1 MNNILK
7 QERFKETS
15 ACLKAILYMKLTL
28 FLMCIGLLSASAGA
42 YSQNKVSVNHRNTS
56 LAHFLQDIEKK
67 SNVRFVYSDDILT
80 QNIQITV
87 RAADADVSE
96 VLKEALTGKGLEISK
111 VNPNLYAIYK
121 PDKRPSSAGTQ
132 EREVIGRVIN
142 AKGEGIPKVT
152 FWFVGTRIGGATN
165 EEGYFRIVFPEN
177 AKEIEFRYVGFVTK
191 KIVLGDGNLGN
202 VVLHSEDNTLEE
214 VVVNTGLFERKAG
227 TFTGS
232 TVTFNQQQIKEV
244 SNQNLLSALAILDP
258 SFQML
263 TNNDF
268 GSNPNMIPEIQLR
281 GQTGFSED
289 LRTEYSNIANQP
301 LFIVDGFET
310 TIQRVFDLNI
320 NFIKSV
326 TILKDAAAKAMWGAK
341 AGNGVIVIETLRPQ
355 VGQMRISYNASAN
368 IQAPDLTTYHLTNSM
383 EKIQGEVLSGKYSSP
398 IPETQAAL
406 TKVYTNNLKA
416 TLDGVDTYWLSQ
428 PLQNGIG
435 QRHTMT
441 LDGGEENFQYSV
453 NLGYNNNKGVM
464 KGSDRNTY
472 SGQSVLVYRKGKI
485 SATNNL
491 SVDRNFARNSPYGT
505 FRDYARMNPYWRIH
519 DENGNLIKSYTIGAG
534 TSSTPVGNPLY
545 NGTLNSKDG
554 NNYTT
559 ITENFQ
565 IDYRHN
571 DNLRFNARIGY
582 NQQNTLTEFFRS
594 ASHTD
599 YINISPLNPEYL
611 NRGTYRLNNGF
622 QKAYTVD
629 LSTAYNKIIGKH
641 EFYLNGILTANE
653 NKTETTGMTMV
664 GFPNDDLNNIAMGK
678 QYQEGTKA
686 VGTENTVRIGAATAA
701 LNYVFD
707 KRFLLD
713 ASFRRN
719 ASSQYGKDSKWGNFW
734 SLGAGWNLHE
744 EEFVRNLNWVDLFR
758 ITANT
763 GVTGTPPGQ
772 NAYQSLATYNYI
784 LDRTYNGDMG
794 LELMALAN
802 PNLQWQKVAETNYR
816 AEIGFLNRF
825 NASFDYYI
833 KNTNNLLLSME
844 IAPSLGF
851 TDYAENIGDVQNKG
865 FQATLNYRMIKD
877 AGRGLNVNIFG
888 NVAHNTNKIRRISS
902 SLEAL
907 NNLNSDKFDETG
919 GAGNDTAPKSDR
931 QRPAR
936 RYEVGRS
943 MNAIW
948 AVQSLGIDPS
958 NGQEIFLKRDGTMTY
973 VWSAE
978 DQDVFGD
985 TQPLYNGTFGANV
998 QYKDLSVNFAFTYRW
1013 GGQMY
1018 NSTLVSLVD
1027 DADFNYNVD
1036 IRALEER
1043 WKQPGDVSLF
1053 KGIAETSFTATRPT
1067 SRFVQDYN
1075 EFIFSSVS
1083 LSYNFTRMNF
1093 VQRSPFKSLMATCNL
1108 NDLGRLSTVRIERG
1122 LDYPYARTISF
1133 TLGAS
1138 F

>member
-7 QERFKETS
+7 QERFNETS
-15 ACLKAILYMKLTL
+15 ACLQAILYMKLTL

-67 SNVRFVYSDDILT
+67 SKVRFVYSDDILT

-244 SNQNLLSALAILDP
+244 SNQNVLSALAILDP

-263 TNNDF
+263 ANNEL
-268 GSNPNMIPEIQLR
+268 GSNPNAIPEIQLR

-289 LRTEYSNIANQP
+289 LRTEYSNAANQP
-301 LFIVDGFET
+301 LFVVDGFES

-326 TILKDAAAKAMWGAK
+326 TILKDGAAKAMWGAK

-368 IQAPDLTTYHLTNSM
+368 IQAPDLSSYHLTNSM
-383 EKIQGEVLSGKYSSP
+383 QKVQAELLSGIYTGQSP
-398 IPETQAAL
+398 DDQTRLNKAYGQ
-406 TKVYTNNLKA
+406 NLKA
-416 TLDGVDTYWLSQ
+416 VLDGVDTYWLSQ
-428 PLQNGIG
+428 PLQNGVG
-435 QRHTMT
+435 QRHT
-441 LDGGEENFQYSV
+441 LVFDGGEENFQYSV

-491 SVDRNFARNSPYGT
+491 SVDRNFAANSPYGA
-505 FRDYARMNPYWRIH
+505 FSDYARMNPYWRIY
-519 DENGNLIKSYTIGAG
+519 DDNGNLIPAYYLFG
-534 TSSTPVGNPLY
+534 TSELVGNPLY
-545 NGTLNSKDG
+545 NGSLNSKDG
-554 NNYTT
+554 SNYTS
-559 ITENFQ
+559 ITQNFQ
-565 IDYRHN
+565 LDYRHN
-571 DNLRFNARIGY
+571 NNLRFNARIGY
-582 NQQNTLTEFFRS
+582 NQQNTASEFFRS
-594 ASHTD
+594 ARHTQ
-599 YINISPLNPEYL
+599 YLNISTTSDQYL
-611 NRGTYRLNNGF
+611 NRGEYRISNGF
-622 QKAYTVD
+622 QKGYTID
-629 LSTAYNKIIGKH
+629 LSAAYNRIIGKH
-641 EFYLNGILTANE
+641 EFYFNGILTANE
-653 NKTETTGMTMV
+653 QVSELSGMTMV
-664 GFPNDDLNNIAMGK
+664 GFPNDDLNSIGMGRE
-678 QYQEGTKA
+678 YAPGSKA
-686 VGTENTVRIGAATAA
+686 IGTENTVRTAA
-701 LNYVFD
+701 LTTALNYAYDNRYLVD
-707 KRFLLD
+707 L
-713 ASFRRN
+713 SFRKNGASQFGRN
-719 ASSQYGKDSKWGNFW
+719 TKWGDFW
-734 SLGAGWNLHE
+734 SFGLGWNIHQEDMFKRLGWM
-744 EEFVRNLNWVDLFR
+744 NLMR

-763 GVTGTPPGQ
+763 GITGTPPGN
-772 NAYQSLATYNYI
+772 NAYQSLATYTYI

-794 LELMALAN
+794 LDLMALAN
-802 PNLQWQKVAETNYR
+802 PDLKWQKVRDNNVRFELGLFNR
-816 AEIGFLNRF
+816 LNG
-825 NASFDYYI
+825 SFEYYI
-833 KNTNNLLLSME
+833 RNTNNLLLSMD

-851 TDYAENIGDVQNKG
+851 TNYAENIGDVRNKG
-865 FQATLNYRMIKD
+865 FQATLNYGLIKN
-877 AGRGLNVNIFG
+877 ATKRFNINIFG
-888 NVAHNTNKIRRISS
+888 NLAHNTNVINKISS
-902 SLEAL
+902 SLQLL
-907 NNLNSDKFDETG
+907 NDR
-919 GAGNDTAPKSDR
+919 NDAIYDGEPNTLQ
-931 QRPAR
+931 QRPVR

-943 MNAIW
+943 MDAIW
-948 AVQSLGIDPS
+948 AVKSLGIDPA
-958 NGQEIFLKRDGTMTY
+958 NGQEIFLKRDGSITY
-973 VWSAE
+973 EWDAA
-978 DQDVFGD
+978 DQVVLGENRP
-985 TQPLYNGTFGANV
+985 QYNGTFGANV
-998 QYKDLSVNFAFTYRW
+998 QYKDFSANFAFTYRW

-1018 NSTLVSLVD
+1018 NSTLVRVVD
-1027 DADFNYNVD
+1027 DADYAYNVD
-1036 IRALEER
+1036 VRALEDR
-1043 WKQPGDVSLF
+1043 WKQPGDLVSF
-1053 KGIAETSFTATRPT
+1053 KGITNRFSTSTKPT
-1067 SRFVQDYN
+1067 SRFVQDLN
-1075 EFIFSSVS
+1075 EMIFSSIS
-1083 LSYNFTRMNF
+1083 MSYNFSRLAW
-1093 VQRSPFKSLMATCNL
+1093 VQRTPIKTLMLSCNL
-1108 NDLGRLSTVRIERG
+1108 NDLAHLSTVRVERG
-1122 LDYPYARTISF
+1122 LEYPFARTMSF
-1133 TLGAS
+1133 SLSAS